1 VTWKKRNGCGY
12 NQKVFIVKGGY
23 HELRRT
29 LVEKGWFENEDVF
42 SQYYDLRWTTQTC
55 DIDYGHIKTGQIV
68 NHFNNNHHLTS
79 KYGLARRL
87 KTLIVS
93 HGIDIDKF
101 YPRSFDLGDQVDF

>member
-1 VTWKKRNGCGY
+1 M
-12 NQKVFIVKGGY
+12 
-23 HELRRT
+23 
-29 LVEKGWFENEDVF
+29 
-42 SQYYDLRWTTQTC
+42 RWTTQTC
-55 DIDYGHIKTGQIV
+55 DIDYGHIKAGQIV